1 VIYKDIIK
9 LGYDYQSLPWQ
20 PFHSGVE
27 IHRLYG
33 NDNGAAAALLKYEAG
48 ATVPKHSH
56 SGYEHILI
64 LEGTQSDENGTYE
77 VGTLVI
83 NPPNTKHNVY
93 SQDGCI
99 VLIIWEKP
107 VVMENL

>member
-1 VIYKDIIK
+1 MIYKDIFK

-20 PFHSGVE
+20 PFHLGVE
-27 IHRLYG
+27 IYKLYG
-33 NDNGAAAALLKYEAG
+33 SDGGAAAALLKYKAG
-48 ATVPKHSH
+48 ATVPQHSH

-64 LEGTQSDENGTYE
+64 LEGTQSDESATYE

-83 NPPNTKHNVY
+83 NSPNTKHNVY

-107 VVMENL
+107 VVMEN